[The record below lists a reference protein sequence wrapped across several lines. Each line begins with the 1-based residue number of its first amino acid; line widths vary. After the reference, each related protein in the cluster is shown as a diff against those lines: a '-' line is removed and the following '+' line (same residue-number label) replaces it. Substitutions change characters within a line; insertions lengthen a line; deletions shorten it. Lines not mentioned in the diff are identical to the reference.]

1 MIDCMLSILYQ
12 RVPMWGH
19 LALSPVKGGQVV
31 IQGDKNHLMGWG
43 TPKFLW
49 AVWGY
54 EFWPYSFWL
63 L

>member
-49 AVWGY
+49 AV
-54 EFWPYSFWL
+54 
-63 L
+63 